1 MQSATL
7 IASNMKKISNR
18 ELASTLTVSL
28 NLSGISAFI
37 LNVSLIEILVCV
49 SWKPNFICCICMNF
63 RYVVLLKRREM
74 EYCLF

>member
-49 SWKPNFICCICMNF
+49 SWKPNSFDML
-63 RYVVLLKRREM
+63 Y
-74 EYCLF
+74 Y